1 MEVKVMEYVNVIN
14 VVVTTIQFSKHCVLC
29 VPACS
34 MFVVASASAIG

>member
-1 MEVKVMEYVNVIN
+1 MEVKVTEYANVIN
-14 VVVTTIQFSKHCVLC
+14 VEVTTIRFSKHCVLL